1 MQFTGTFKPHP
12 KGFGFVQ
19 TTEGLGIF
27 VAPKMAKRFF
37 HFDIV
42 QVEAEQDEQERWS
55 AQALTLV
62 EPGLRR
68 IAGTIE
74 RHDDALWVVPEL
86 SMLPK
91 FPVYSGET
99 MVAKHGD
106 KVVAEAL
113 GTPGGWAMEL
123 RANIGPATGKN
134 WESEIGLALHN
145 IPTDTWQAPVKKA
158 NVDGYVDMQHL
169 DMVTIDSATTTD
181 VDDAVLVQE
190 TADGFRLYVG
200 IADASNYV
208 EPGSDLDKYAF
219 DRATTLYF
227 AQQVHAMLP
236 RAISSQAG
244 SLLPGEARPVLLAE
258 INISKQGEFQ
268 GVDVKKALIRSRAKL
283 SYDEV
288 TQAVEQRSVNE
299 PHAQQGVIDALHNLY
314 LLLLERR
321 VARGSL
327 PIRSGDYD
335 YELNA
340 LGRPENITFS
350 GWHVAYGMIE
360 ECMLAANTGVAQW
373 LIDRNI
379 PCLYRHHKGPDDA
392 AWASSRAYLESLG
405 LGDIAVEPSP
415 LQLQRLVET
424 AQGIGEEFGV
434 SNAIRSAM
442 RPATYQVDRPSHF
455 SLAYDCY
462 THFTSPLRRYA
473 DLTVH
478 RVVKRVLDNL
488 TPYTAEELEPI
499 AAQCTMADKRAKKA
513 TREEAKRLRVE
524 FAEKFAGQ
532 TVEMQV
538 TGGNASGW
546 FVKSET
552 PPLEAFAV
560 VSPRSGWSWDPLTQR
575 AVHEEKEAVRLGQKV
590 DVLIQGIDL
599 NKVRINSVPTC
610 AIAPAPTDLSVTQ
623 AAENRP

>member
-12 KGFGFVQ
+12 NGFGFVQ
-19 TTEGLGIF
+19 TAEGLGIF

-37 HFDIV
+37 HFDVV
-42 QVEAEQDEQERWS
+42 QVEAAQDEQERWS
-55 AQALTLV
+55 AQSLTLL

-74 RHDDALWVVPEL
+74 RQDDGSTWVIPEL

-91 FPVYSGET
+91 FPVYAGET
-99 MVAKHGD
+99 MASKPGD

-113 GTPGGWAMEL
+113 GTPAGWAMEL

-145 IPTDTWQAPVKKA
+145 IPTDTWNAPVKKA
-158 NVDGYVDMQHL
+158 NVEGYVDMQHL
-169 DMVTIDSATTTD
+169 EMVTIDSASTTD

-219 DRATTLYF
+219 ERATTLYF
-227 AQQVHAMLP
+227 AQQVHSMLP
-236 RAISSQAG
+236 REISSQAG
-244 SLLPGEARPVLLAE
+244 SLLPGEVRPVLLAE
-258 INISKQGEFQ
+258 ISLSKQGEFQ
-268 GVDVKKALIRSRAKL
+268 SVDVKKAMIRSRAKL

-288 TQAVEQRSVNE
+288 TQAVEHRSVNE

-314 LLLLERR
+314 LVLLERR

-335 YELNA
+335 YELDA
-340 LGRPENITFS
+340 AGRPENITFS
-350 GWHVAYGMIE
+350 GWHVSYGMIE

-434 SNAIRSAM
+434 SNAIRAAM

-478 RVVKRVLDNL
+478 RVVKRVLDNVA
-488 TPYTAEELEPI
+488 PYSAEELEPI

-524 FAEKFAGQ
+524 FANKFAGQ
-532 TVEMQV
+532 TIEMQV
-538 TGGNASGW
+538 TGGNSSGW

-560 VSPRSGWSWDPLTQR
+560 VSPRTGWSWDPMTQR
-575 AVHEEKEAVRLGQKV
+575 AVHAEKDPVRLGQKV
-590 DVLIQGIDL
+590 EVLIQGIDL

-610 AIAPAPTDLSVTQ
+610 ALAPAPTRSASQTP
-623 AAENRP
+623 ENRP